1 MAAEEEE
8 MSDIETMLEYMDVY
22 GSDRRRTADILR
34 RFRHRPY
41 ERGDSHGET
50 HTGTVYGH
58 AERTER
64 SGAKES

>member
-34 RFRHRPY
+34 RFRQFPAP
-41 ERGDSHGET
+41 T
-50 HTGTVYGH
+50 L
-58 AERTER
+58 
-64 SGAKES
+64 